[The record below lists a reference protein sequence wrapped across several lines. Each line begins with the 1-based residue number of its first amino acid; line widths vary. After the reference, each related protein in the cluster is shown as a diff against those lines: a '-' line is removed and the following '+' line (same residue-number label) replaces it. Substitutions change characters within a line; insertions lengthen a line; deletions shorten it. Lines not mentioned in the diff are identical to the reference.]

1 MNLKVIQI
9 GALRFFVHIETVYGG
24 TLNLYLKG
32 IALIRINNSGVH
44 VLSAWQL
51 LQISRFIRYI
61 VFFFSLDMTQNTYSR
76 NINIS

>member
-1 MNLKVIQI
+1 MLLIVLVAIIIFSCDMNLKVIQI

-51 LQISRFIRYI
+51 LQISRFII
-61 VFFFSLDMTQNTYSR
+61 GT
-76 NINIS
+76 

>member
-44 VLSAWQL
+44 FLSAWQL
-51 LQISRFIRYI
+51 
-61 VFFFSLDMTQNTYSR
+61 
-76 NINIS
+76 